1 MDIFKIDENKSIIL
15 LENGGSQT
23 TNKLNH
29 PFNLPN
35 ENTYNE
41 NGKLEKEADL
51 YNYILSFSHK
61 LKSKKFTCSIDREI
75 FINYHYENSKDKK
88 KFLQVLENDV
98 LSFAFIKRTVIVSEV
113 HKWINSIHA
122 IELSESKSV
131 NGEKDRSEVD
141 YEAMDVLELL
151 EMFENRLGRLVLA
164 YSYLLKGNKK
174 MFSIMIDLAF
184 SEETIGLTQLC
195 NKLQKEVLRNDD
207 VYLEKLLN
215 VVMFNLNELKTELVF
230 GNPDQYPKGDEIE
243 SSVIHELNQINVAE
257 KLFFIDNCMFYDKSM
272 KREPYIIKEVYY
284 TQLKKQFDE
293 CTRVISELFKKRKI
307 ETVGYINTT
316 ESINPSIDIEEE
328 NLTTKLLIIK
338 LLQDENLFP
347 KVDTTVGETYLVY
360 IRLIGFLLSKKEDS
374 IKKAI
379 VRADK
384 ILRNDD
390 ATKKNKSVR
399 LEHLT
404 KILPFFISTKHT
416 SIQNRVEKLIESIND
431 SK

>member
-1 MDIFKIDENKSIIL
+1 MDIFKIDENKSILL

-23 TNKLNH
+23 INKLNH

-51 YNYILSFSHK
+51 HSYILSFSHK
-61 LKSKKFTCSIDREI
+61 LKSKKFTCSIDRET

-113 HKWINSIHA
+113 NKWINSIHA
-122 IELSESKSV
+122 KELSDSKSET
-131 NGEKDRSEVD
+131 GEKVRSEVD
-141 YEAMDVLELL
+141 YEAIDVIDLL
-151 EMFENRLGRLVLA
+151 NMYEHKLGRLALA
-164 YSYLLKGNKK
+164 YSYLIIGNRKLFT
-174 MFSIMIDLAF
+174 MMIDLAF
-184 SEETIGLTQLC
+184 SEKTIGFGKLC
-195 NKLQKEVLRNDD
+195 DRLQKEILRNDD

-215 VVMFNLNELKTELVF
+215 VVIFSLNETKSEFVF
-230 GNPDQYPKGDEIE
+230 GSPNQYPKGDEIE
-243 SSVIHELNQINVAE
+243 SNVIHELNQINVAE
-257 KLFFIDNCMFYDKSM
+257 KLFFIENCMFYDKSM

-284 TQLKKQFDE
+284 TQLKKEFDE

-307 ETVGYINTT
+307 ETVGYINTA
-316 ESINPSIDIEEE
+316 ESINPSVDIEEG
-328 NLTTKLLIIK
+328 NLTSKLLIIR

-347 KVDTTVGETYLVY
+347 KVDSTVGETYLVY

-374 IKKAI
+374 IKHAI
-379 VRADK
+379 VRADN

-390 ATKKNKSVR
+390 TTKKNKSVR

-416 SIQNRVEKLIESIND
+416 SIQNRVEKLIERIND